1 MTWDDLRHHILS
13 PSISLGQ
20 STAQFCH
27 SRPRAWVPHT
37 VRDYI
42 HSHTV
47 TRLTRLSDSSDSS
60 TTVLPGF
67 AMLRYSMFLRLPPA
81 RCLWGRSTLLWSL
94 CNPVCEVQRDTLF
107 ALLVGDL
114 HLRPHSQDNQMPHWT
129 QLHPLSSVTLVTC
142 RNKKHRLTLQV
153 INY

>member
-42 HSHTV
+42 QSHTV
-47 TRLTRLSDSSDSS
+47 TRLTRLTRLTRQLQYSPAS
-60 TTVLPGF
+60 LCF
-67 AMLRYSMFLRLPPA
+67 AMFLRLPPA